1 MLQVSHFGKMLLLF
15 SDSLVGIRNWLLV
28 VDNLLQETVVEV
40 VVDNLQ
46 LLLVVPVAAGN
57 LRPSVAAVRNFP
69 VVAVVGCSLNSL
81 AVVVVV
87 GSQWNVEISWTIYG
101 DRSRRPVR
109 RSR

>member
-46 LLLVVPVAAGN
+46 LLGVPVAAGN
-57 LRPSVAAVRNFP
+57 LRRSVAAVRNFP